1 MPVDFIK
8 ARLQGVN
15 IPKLT
20 SNKLFKQTRETYI
33 DSDFGECSKL
43 ILEYKNLVITIYKNK
58 VAILTGS
65 LHYFYN
71 DGIHN
76 YNNFTFT
83 NLVNTLEE
91 VAELLEIE
99 LKNIVLQNIEFGV
112 NIILPFLVQN
122 ITNNLLIHN
131 KKEFLKPYDFDYR
144 RAQHQRYWVKIYNKG
159 KQFKRPENIL
169 RVELKYKKMIDL
181 HKLGLYNC
189 LDLTNKQLHTQLLAI
204 LLEKWSNIMLYDFT
218 IEKEQLKPLEKTKIL
233 QYQNQ
238 NYWLNLSN
246 QERQR
251 QKTKLR
257 YLSINFGTNIQEEI
271 KALMLL
277 KWNSLFEKCI
287 PNNQY
292 YKGLINIQ
300 KEFRSNTYI

>member
-91 VAELLEIE
+91 VAKLLEIE
-99 LKNIVLQNIEFGV
+99 LHQIILQNITS
-112 NIILPFLVQN
+112 LCSPFVPC
-122 ITNNLLIHN
+122 I
-131 KKEFLKPYDFDYR
+131 P
-144 RAQHQRYWVKIYNKG
+144 
-159 KQFKRPENIL
+159 
-169 RVELKYKKMIDL
+169 
-181 HKLGLYNC
+181 
-189 LDLTNKQLHTQLLAI
+189 
-204 LLEKWSNIMLYDFT
+204 
-218 IEKEQLKPLEKTKIL
+218 
-233 QYQNQ
+233 
-238 NYWLNLSN
+238 
-246 QERQR
+246 
-251 QKTKLR
+251 LR
-257 YLSINFGTNIQEEI
+257 YHTIVAELWRWEN
-271 KALMLL
+271 K
-277 KWNSLFEKCI
+277 NSWSDVHGLF
-287 PNNQY
+287 
-292 YKGLINIQ
+292 
-300 KEFRSNTYI
+300 S

>member
-43 ILEYKNLVITIYKNK
+43 ILEYKRLVITIYKNK

-122 ITNNLLIHN
+122 ITNNLL
-131 KKEFLKPYDFDYR
+131 
-144 RAQHQRYWVKIYNKG
+144 
-159 KQFKRPENIL
+159 
-169 RVELKYKKMIDL
+169 
-181 HKLGLYNC
+181 
-189 LDLTNKQLHTQLLAI
+189 
-204 LLEKWSNIMLYDFT
+204 ML
-218 IEKEQLKPLEKTKIL
+218 
-233 QYQNQ
+233 
-238 NYWLNLSN
+238 
-246 QERQR
+246 
-251 QKTKLR
+251 
-257 YLSINFGTNIQEEI
+257 
-271 KALMLL
+271 
-277 KWNSLFEKCI
+277 C
-287 PNNQY
+287 
-292 YKGLINIQ
+292 
-300 KEFRSNTYI
+300 